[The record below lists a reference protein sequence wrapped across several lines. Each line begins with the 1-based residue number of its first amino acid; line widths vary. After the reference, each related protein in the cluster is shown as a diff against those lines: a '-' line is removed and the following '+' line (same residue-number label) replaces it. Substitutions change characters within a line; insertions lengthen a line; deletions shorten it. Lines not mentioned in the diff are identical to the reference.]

1 MDMTAALIIGL
12 LLGLV
17 NGAHCAG
24 MCGAFAI
31 RAAVGPSRGGSVLR
45 FVLYALGKVF
55 TYVFLGALVGAVGQ
69 RLFLSARPFQ
79 AVMGVVVAALLVV
92 AGLRLLGF
100 LLRPGAS
107 GAFLAGKLAP
117 YIRAAT
123 EKGPFVMGAV
133 TGALPC
139 GVVYLAL
146 AQAAASGT
154 TILSTAVMVGLGIG
168 TVPSLALLAF
178 GSQTVVHLM
187 GAHRV
192 RLASGCLLILVG
204 IFTAWRAIAPLLL
217 EARDG
222 VPPCCH

>member
-139 GVVYLAL
+139 GVGYDDPLDCRDGGPWDRHSSQSRLVSLRLADRG
-146 AQAAASGT
+146 APHGS
-154 TILSTAVMVGLGIG
+154 
-168 TVPSLALLAF
+168 PSRATRQRLP
-178 GSQTVVHLM
+178 
-187 GAHRV
+187 AHSRGNLH
-192 RLASGCLLILVG
+192 RLASYSP
-204 IFTAWRAIAPLLL
+204 ASP
-217 EARDG
+217 
-222 VPPCCH
+222 